1 MIKILLDTNLLI
13 YRENHSVI
21 DDKVLELT
29 KILYDSNKY
38 KIVIHPMTIEDINH
52 IKDLNEREIFH
63 SKIKIYET
71 IKRPP
76 KATNHFNNLVG
87 CSKFPND
94 LIDNNLLYAVYRD
107 CVTYLITNDKK
118 LKNKAQK
125 IGLSD
130 RVFGIEDAIVKFKP
144 LEEKEVRTPAFINYE
159 YLYNIEIED
168 DFFDSLKADYKG
180 FENWYKKKSRE
191 GSMAYITR
199 YPDKKIGSFLM
210 LKVENESEDYSEF
223 KEPLKKGIHLK
234 VATFKVANTGNKI
247 GESYIKIMVEEALK
261 NKVDDIYVTVFKK
274 QKELIKLFF
283 EYGFIKNTTKMTE
296 KADGSLEEELV
307 LVKSMHDNTYPN
319 FDWANRDTFIVPI
332 KQKYHEK
339 LFPESEPLNQLSF
352 EDLQGVNTYSHT
364 IKKAY
369 ICKSPTQQIKP
380 GDILLFYASE
390 SKRSITTIGIV
401 DNVFSKF
408 ATPEDLYALATKRTV
423 YSLEEIK
430 SNFDTSLKLILFK
443 YYKTLKEPVTYSSL
457 IENKILKSAPAS
469 IVKVDS
475 NLSKKIIN
483 I

>member
-191 GSMAYITR
+191 GY
-199 YPDKKIGSFLM
+199 
-210 LKVENESEDYSEF
+210 KVF
-223 KEPLKKGIHLK
+223 
-234 VATFKVANTGNKI
+234 
-247 GESYIKIMVEEALK
+247 
-261 NKVDDIYVTVFKK
+261 
-274 QKELIKLFF
+274 
-283 EYGFIKNTTKMTE
+283 
-296 KADGSLEEELV
+296 
-307 LVKSMHDNTYPN
+307 
-319 FDWANRDTFIVPI
+319 
-332 KQKYHEK
+332 
-339 LFPESEPLNQLSF
+339 
-352 EDLQGVNTYSHT
+352 
-364 IKKAY
+364 
-369 ICKSPTQQIKP
+369 
-380 GDILLFYASE
+380 
-390 SKRSITTIGIV
+390 
-401 DNVFSKF
+401 
-408 ATPEDLYALATKRTV
+408 
-423 YSLEEIK
+423 
-430 SNFDTSLKLILFK
+430 
-443 YYKTLKEPVTYSSL
+443 
-457 IENKILKSAPAS
+457 
-469 IVKVDS
+469 
-475 NLSKKIIN
+475 
-483 I
+483 